1 MLMVMKTKKTE
12 KGGITMRKGLERV
25 ATSPRAS
32 TSGNY
37 HSEIVGSVR
46 KLFLYRTCIGA
57 FDTETATA
65 FADCRGWGTIT
76 TKIAVT
82 GLQYWL
88 ADRYDVVPFDEFAK
102 AHPDIHFEE

>member
-1 MLMVMKTKKTE
+1 MVMKKTKKTE
-12 KGGITMRKGLERV
+12 KGGITMRKGLENV

-32 TSGNY
+32 KSGNY
-37 HSEIVGSVR
+37 RSEIVGSVR
-46 KLFLYRTCIGA
+46 KLFLYHTCIGA

-76 TKIAVT
+76 TKIAVG

-88 ADRYDVVPFDEFAK
+88 ADRYDVVSFDEFAK
-102 AHPDIHFEE
+102 AHPDIHFED

>member
-1 MLMVMKTKKTE
+1 MAMKKTKKTE
-12 KGGITMRKGLERV
+12 KGGITMRKGLENV
-25 ATSPRAS
+25 ATSKRAS

-76 TKIAVT
+76 TKIAVG